1 MPGMTM
7 LFRAFSH
14 QNLYKY
20 EYCNQSIIIKMGI
33 RFNELNKRL
42 INTVHK
48 SNAHVVES
56 AIKPTAD
63 REHFFQ

>member
-1 MPGMTM
+1 
-7 LFRAFSH
+7 
-14 QNLYKY
+14 
-20 EYCNQSIIIKMGI
+20 MGI

-42 INTVHK
+42 INTAHK
-48 SNAHVVES
+48 SNAHIVES